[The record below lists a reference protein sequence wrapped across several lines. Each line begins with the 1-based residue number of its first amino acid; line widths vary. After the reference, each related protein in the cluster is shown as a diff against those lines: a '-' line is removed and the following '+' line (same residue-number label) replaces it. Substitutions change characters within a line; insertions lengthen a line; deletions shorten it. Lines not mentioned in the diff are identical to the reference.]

1 MNSSYRVRT
10 QVGVDKSVPIDLEQE
25 FETLEIL
32 SLKIYQRDIYTRVC
46 SDYGVICGRVFSNK
60 GYGIPN
66 VKLSLFVPLT
76 DEDSQNPIISEIYPY
91 TNIDNLDENGY
102 RYNLLPKE
110 SSHGG
115 HTPTGTFPTRLEVL
129 TNKNLSEVYEKY
141 YKYTVKT
148 NESGDY
154 MIFGVPVGSYT
165 IVMDV
170 DLSDIGEFSLTPQDL
185 IRLGLATEGQV
196 AGSRFNASSNL
207 NSLPQIINLTKQV
220 EVLPLWGEEEVCK
233 PSITRTDFD
242 LTQEAN
248 IDLTPTAVFIGSI
261 MSTEDEIK
269 IGNSCKVPKK
279 IGEFCKLVTGPGQ
292 IKAIRQTI
300 NYDTDS
306 ASSTFGYPQ
315 LEEFK
320 LENDGHVIDENG
332 AWMVEVPMNL
342 DYVYTNEFGVQTIS
356 SDPTVGVPTK
366 GKYRFKIKW
375 NQSPSLSEETRRGYF
390 LVPNVKEWGWTGPS
404 DNYFEDG
411 NPAFYAS
418 NSLNSEFL
426 QYQQSY
432 SFSLDWLDYGNPL
445 TPEGQQMLQEA
456 INCEDRFFEFEYKK
470 LYTISQLMD
479 KYKNGNG
486 QKFIGIKNILD
497 GSCSSENNKYPI
509 NDAYRGTSILYLMF
523 SYFLSITK
531 MLIFP
536 IIIVLHAVAL
546 ILYVVN
552 FILTILI
559 WTLYAPI
566 YYFVD
571 TIVNIINGLVPGSP
585 LENPFNTSPS
595 ELTQAVFEKI
605 TIRKLPIPLLLQS
618 EGECT
623 FCDCKENEAASEYE
637 NASINNILSEQ
648 GNSCNLPLN
657 DGNQFSVT
665 ISELVADFSPQFRV
679 TVGGIQSSS
688 TNASVRTPS
697 SAYLDPYSDGGI
709 NYNEESD
716 FIFSN
721 QLPFA
726 ERVNLSNLKDKYFA
740 NSNIIRTYIEPDLNG
755 NQYHTDNTLTFIITG
770 CEDTYQTGKLITFQ
784 DPSLSTDPN
793 QTIALSANTSGGLE
807 ITGTSSSAQ
816 TITLTYASASNN
828 VLNGTVTYNLP
839 LKESSEYIDY
849 MKYKSDIEY
858 FQVLTAITYSD
869 FIAMGGSSTGL
880 SNQGTFHSRLFK
892 SPMWIGKATNSN
904 NGRYEMSYQG
914 LVNLNTTSFSTLSS
928 AKIVICTRGVD
939 PYSPK
944 FNTKYDI
951 SRILNQPIGTVE
963 IQGDYRINIPISPGG
978 TDLDDKK
985 KSVRHFQI
993 ENNNDTDSNGGRT
1006 FFSSFFF
1013 TPGSEFQ
1020 PYETEMPKYYGSL
1033 DEYLTNPQ
1041 NPFRVIDSYTYTRI
1055 FSVGVN
1061 SGSLRVKMS
1070 STMNGNAFTRHSLY
1084 TNDAWGFPAQPNDNT
1099 YVNGITEDG
1108 GNTWGGSSYMLH
1120 NGEYYGDSIEGG
1132 SYMYQNYSEYNNQK
1146 WTNSSNIY
1154 YSPAYTTTSGAT
1166 SWGITYPFGVNGK
1179 IQMTNPSKIIF
1190 RSDRLPT
1197 STTERRNANNSML
1210 FFQNKNFS
1218 VYSFNDDTG
1227 EITAVEG
1234 FNGGAD
1240 AIETEDNFFSD
1251 GSSLGG
1257 INDQVVASLSDCAAA
1272 VPFECYQI
1280 DENGTVLI
1288 EDFPN
1293 CTKDLGVSYF
1303 QNGKGCYTF
1312 VNVPVIGIPWD
1323 FFRISEWYN
1332 RTLFNLFLCLD
1343 GIEYDFYN
1351 NWVSGNLFMPT
1362 IYATNFPDLNGNMT
1376 RRYCKD
1382 VVVFHE
1388 ATKNYYYRS
1397 SPYRYNY
1404 GFLGGRT
1411 RERNKIGSGND
1422 VRGNNR
1428 NLKTPTTI
1436 INLGPIT
1443 DYASELVQGVGYS
1456 GYIANYL
1463 TPTSYRDITD
1473 IVNFYVLSRNLE
1485 LSYQMAI
1492 SIYQTIANF
1501 ATGTAVIQAFTNSP
1515 INHLFGDRNSN
1526 ESSKVNADLAQL
1538 VSINSEFGVHPFSPS
1553 SYPTSGNLRI
1563 IILYDGL
1570 DVTVTGGAVI
1580 PTPQMKFITGIFFE
1594 AYDRKRDAIT
1604 PKRLLWNQNAQ
1615 LPFQPND
1622 ITNYSQPTQVVPLY
1636 QWELD
1641 FQDQANLMG
1650 GFLNI
1655 PVPDPNTPVIF
1666 GSAKNDWKTTP
1677 INSNDTFFSYGFQNL
1692 DRTNNTSRYFM
1703 ANTNQQKYL
1712 NGFIY
1717 NIDSNGNF
1725 EILKGN
1731 ITNTVNTVG
1740 APYHFYFGLKKG
1752 RTAMDLF
1759 YIKYVDTDIV
1769 IE

>member
-76 DEDSQNPIISEIYPY
+76 DEDAQNPIISEIYPY

-110 SSHGG
+110 QSHGG

-129 TNKNLSEVYEKY
+129 TNKNLSEVYDKY

-154 MIFGVPVGSYT
+154 MIFGVPIGSYT

-196 AGSRFNASSNL
+196 AGSRFNSSSNL

-269 IGNSCKVPKK
+269 IGNTCKVPKK
-279 IGEFCKLVTGPGQ
+279 IGKFCNLITGPGQ

-306 ASSTFGYPQ
+306 TSNTFGYPQ

-342 DYVYTNEFGVQTIS
+342 DYIYTNEFGEQTIS

-418 NSLNSEFL
+418 NSLNSEYL

-432 SFSLDWLDYGNPL
+432 AFSLDWLDYGNPL

-486 QKFIGIKNILD
+486 QKYIGIKNILD
-497 GSCSSENNKYPI
+497 SACSSENNKYPI
-509 NDAYRGTSILYLMF
+509 NDAYKGTSILYLMF
-523 SYFLSITK
+523 SYFLTMTK
-531 MLIFP
+531 LLIFP

-546 ILYVVN
+546 ILYVVD

-571 TIVNIINGLVPGSP
+571 TIVDIVNGLVPGSP
-585 LENPFNTSPS
+585 LENPFNNTPS

-623 FCDCKENEAASEYE
+623 FCDCKENEAAAEYE
-637 NASINNILSEQ
+637 NAAINNILSEQ

-657 DGNQFSVT
+657 DGNQFTVT
-665 ISELVADFSPQFRV
+665 ISELVDNFSPQFRV

-709 NYNEESD
+709 NYHEETD

-740 NSNIIRTYIEPDLNG
+740 NSNLIRTYIEPDLNG

-770 CEDTYQTGKLITFQ
+770 CEDAYQTGRLITFQ

-816 TITLTYASASNN
+816 TITFTYASLNSN
-828 VLNGTVTYNLP
+828 TVYETATYNLP
-839 LKESSEYIDY
+839 LKESSEYINY

-869 FIAMGGSSTGL
+869 FIAMGGNASTGI
-880 SNQGTFHSRLFK
+880 SNHGTFHSRLFK
-892 SPMWIGKATNSN
+892 SPMWIGKATHSN

-914 LVNLNTTSFSTLSS
+914 YVNLNTTSFSSLSS

-939 PYSPK
+939 PYSPR

-963 IQGDYRINIPISPGG
+963 IQGDYRINIPIRPGG
-978 TDLDDKK
+978 TNLSDKK
-985 KSVRHFQI
+985 KSIRHFQI

-1033 DEYLTNPQ
+1033 DESLTNPQ
-1041 NPFRVIDSYTYTRI
+1041 HLFRVIDSYTYTSI
-1055 FSVGVN
+1055 YGTGVN
-1061 SGSLRVKMS
+1061 DGSLRVRMA
-1070 STMNGNAFTRHSLY
+1070 STMNGNAFTRHSEY
-1084 TNDAWGFPAQPNDNT
+1084 SNYAWGFPAQPNDDN
-1099 YVNGITEDG
+1099 YVNELGANG
-1108 GNTWGGSSYMLH
+1108 GNTWAGSSYMLH
-1120 NGEYYGDSIEGG
+1120 NGQYYGDSIEGG
-1132 SYMYQNYSEYNNQK
+1132 SYMYQKYSEYSNQK

-1154 YSPAYTTTSGAT
+1154 YSPAYTTTSGST
-1166 SWGITYPFGVNGK
+1166 SWGITYLFGVNGK

-1197 STTERRNANNSML
+1197 STTERRNGNNSML

-1218 VYSFNDDTG
+1218 VYSFNDATN

-1234 FNGGAD
+1234 FGAAD
-1240 AIETEDNFFSD
+1240 GIELEDNFFSD
-1251 GSSLGG
+1251 GSSLAG

-1280 DENGTVLI
+1280 DADGTVLI

-1293 CTKDLGVSYF
+1293 CTKDLGVPYF

-1362 IYATNFPDLNGNMT
+1362 IYATNFPDLNGTTT

-1411 RERNKIGSGND
+1411 RERNKIGSGNNI
-1422 VRGNNR
+1422 RGNVR

-1443 DYASELVQGVGYS
+1443 DYASELVQGAGYS

-1473 IVNFYVLSRNLE
+1473 IVNFFVLTRNLE
-1485 LSYQMAI
+1485 LSYQASF
-1492 SIYQTIANF
+1492 SIYQSITSL
-1501 ATGTAVIQAFTNSP
+1501 ATGSGIVQVFTNSP

-1526 ESSKVNADLAQL
+1526 ENSKVNADLAQL
-1538 VSINSEFGVHPFSPS
+1538 LSINSEFGVHPFSPS

-1563 IILYDGL
+1563 IILWDATLGGVL
-1570 DVTVTGGAVI
+1570 TGSL
-1580 PTPQMKFITGIFFE
+1580 PMKFITGIFFE
-1594 AYDRKRDAIT
+1594 ASDRKRDAVT

-1622 ITNYSQPTQVVPLY
+1622 ITNYSQPTQVVPFY

-1650 GFLNI
+1650 GFLNF
-1655 PVPDPNTPVIF
+1655 PVPELNSPVIF
-1666 GSAKNDWKTTP
+1666 GSVKNDWKTSP
-1677 INSNDTFFSYGFQNL
+1677 IYNNDTFFSYGLQNL

>member
-91 TNIDNLDENGY
+91 NSIDNLDVDGY

-110 SSHGG
+110 QSHGG

-129 TNKNLSEVYEKY
+129 TNKNLSEVYDKY

-248 IDLTPTAVFIGSI
+248 IDLTPTSVFIGSI

-269 IGNSCKVPKK
+269 IGNTCKVPKK
-279 IGEFCKLVTGPGQ
+279 IGDFCKLVTGPGQ

-300 NYDTDS
+300 NYDTDVNS
-306 ASSTFGYPQ
+306 DTFGFPQ
-315 LEEFK
+315 LEVFN

-332 AWMVEVPMNL
+332 AWMVEIPMNL
-342 DYVYTNEFGVQTIS
+342 DYVYTNEFGEQTIS
-356 SDPTVGVPTK
+356 SDPTIGVPTK

-404 DNYFEDG
+404 DNYFQDG

-418 NSLNSEFL
+418 NSLNSDYL

-432 SFSLDWLDYGNPL
+432 SFSLDWLDYGDPL

-486 QKFIGIKNILD
+486 QKFIGIKNILNGD
-497 GSCSSENNKYPI
+497 CSSENNKYPV
-509 NDAYRGTSILYLMF
+509 NDAYKGTSILFIMF
-523 SYFLSITK
+523 SYFLSMTK
-531 MLIFP
+531 LLMFP

-546 ILYVVN
+546 LLYVVN
-552 FILTILI
+552 FILTLLI
-559 WTLYAPI
+559 WTIYAPI
-566 YYFVD
+566 YYFID
-571 TIVNIINGLVPGSP
+571 GLVNIVNGLVPGSP
-585 LENPFNTSPS
+585 LENPFENTPA
-595 ELTQAVFEKI
+595 ELTEAVFEKI

-623 FCDCKENEAASEYE
+623 FCDCKENEAAAEYE

-648 GNSCNLPLN
+648 GNSCNLALN
-657 DGNQFSVT
+657 DGNQFEVT
-665 ISELVADFSPQFRV
+665 IAELVQDFTPQFQV

-688 TNASVRTPS
+688 TNASIRMPS
-697 SAYLDPYSDGGI
+697 SAYLDPYSDGGV
-709 NYNEESD
+709 NFNEEQD

-721 QLPFA
+721 QLTFA

-740 NSNIIRTYIEPDLNG
+740 NSNLIRTYIEPDLNG
-755 NQYHTDNTLTFIITG
+755 DQYHTDNTLTFIVTG
-770 CEDTYQTGKLITFQ
+770 CDDVYQTGKLITFQ
-784 DPSLSTDPN
+784 DPTISTDPN
-793 QTIALSANTSGGLE
+793 QTIALVANSSGGLQ
-807 ITGTSSSAQ
+807 ISGTNSSAQ
-816 TITLTYASASNN
+816 TITFTYASTNSNVVEN
-828 VLNGTVTYNLP
+828 SVTYNLP
-839 LKESSEYIDY
+839 LKESSEYVDY

-858 FQVLTAITYSD
+858 FQVLTAITYSE
-869 FIAMGGSSTGL
+869 FIAMGGSSTSL
-880 SNQGTFHSRLFK
+880 SDHGTFYRRLFK

-914 LVNLNTTSFSTLSS
+914 LVNLNTNSFPGLSS

-951 SRILNQPIGTVE
+951 SRILNRPIGTIEV
-963 IQGDYRINIPISPGG
+963 QGDYRINIPVKSGGISLGN
-978 TDLDDKK
+978 KK
-985 KSVRHFQI
+985 KSIRHVQI
-993 ENNNDTDSNGGRT
+993 QNNNDTDENGGRL
-1006 FFSSFFF
+1006 FFDSFFF

-1033 DEYLTNPQ
+1033 DERLDNSQ
-1041 NPFRVIDSYTYTRI
+1041 NLFKIIDAYTYTSILR
-1055 FSVGVN
+1055 VGVN
-1061 SGSLRVKMS
+1061 TGSLRVKMAAS
-1070 STMNGNAFTRHSLY
+1070 FNGNNALTRHGEY
-1084 TNDAWGFPAQPNDNT
+1084 PNNTWGFPESPEDNSV
-1099 YVNGITEDG
+1099 VNGLTEG
-1108 GNTWGGSSYMLH
+1108 GGTTWGGSSYMLH
-1120 NGEYYGDSIEGG
+1120 NGDYYGDSIEGG
-1132 SYMYQNYSEYNNQK
+1132 SYMYQTYSEYNDQK
-1146 WTNSSNIY
+1146 WTNSTNLY
-1154 YSPAYTTTSGAT
+1154 FSPAYTTTSGNT
-1166 SWGITYPFGVNGK
+1166 SWGTFGVNGK
-1179 IQMTNPSKIIF
+1179 IQMTNSNKIVF

-1197 STTERRNANNSML
+1197 STTERRSGNNSML

-1218 VYSFNDDTG
+1218 VYSFNDTTG
-1227 EITAVEG
+1227 EITSVEG
-1234 FNGGAD
+1234 FGD
-1240 AIETEDNFFSD
+1240 SEQSIELEDNFFAD

-1280 DENGTVLI
+1280 DADGTVVI

-1312 VNVPVIGIPWD
+1312 VNVPLIGIPWD
-1323 FFRISEWYN
+1323 FFRVSEWYT
-1332 RTLFNLFLCLD
+1332 RTVFNLFLCLD
-1343 GIEYDFYN
+1343 GIQYDFYN
-1351 NWVSGNLFMPT
+1351 NWISGNLFMPT
-1362 IYATNFPDLNGNMT
+1362 IYATNFPDLNGDMT

-1411 RERNKIGSGND
+1411 RERNKIGSSND
-1422 VRGNNR
+1422 VRGNSR

-1443 DYASELVQGVGYS
+1443 NYASELVPGVGYS
-1456 GYIANYL
+1456 GYIANYF

-1473 IVNFYVLSRNLE
+1473 IVNFFVLSRNLE
-1485 LSYQMAI
+1485 LSYQTSIA
-1492 SIYQTIANF
+1492 IYQAITSLLSG
-1501 ATGTAVIQAFTNSP
+1501 TGPILAFTNSP

-1526 ESSKVNADLAQL
+1526 EESKVNADLAQL
-1538 VSINSEFGVHPFSPS
+1538 LSINSEFGVRPFSPS

-1563 IILYDGL
+1563 IILWDGL
-1570 DVTVTGGAVI
+1570 GVSYTGANVI
-1580 PTPQMKFITGIFFE
+1580 PTPKMKFIVGVFFE
-1594 AYDRKRDAIT
+1594 ASDRKRDAVT

-1622 ITNYSQPTQVVPLY
+1622 ITNYSQPTQIVPLY

-1641 FQDQANLMG
+1641 FENQANLMG

-1677 INSNDTFFSYGFQNL
+1677 IYSNDTFFSHVISNPCSFNIATHIFKPNPL
-1692 DRTNNTSRYFM
+1692 PLSFCM
-1703 ANTNQQKYL
+1703 A
-1712 NGFIY
+1712 
-1717 NIDSNGNF
+1717 
-1725 EILKGN
+1725 
-1731 ITNTVNTVG
+1731 V
-1740 APYHFYFGLKKG
+1740 APKFF
-1752 RTAMDLF
+1752 
-1759 YIKYVDTDIV
+1759 
-1769 IE
+1769 